1 MPTLLSL
8 LAGRILPEPGD
19 PSQAELH
26 LSQCAESELAE
37 IAADATGLRLLK
49 SVFGN
54 SPFLARCLLRDP
66 AFARQLAFS
75 DPESLFST
83 LIQEL
88 HPKALIDLDESALMQ
103 RLRIARRRAAL
114 LIALCDIGGI
124 WPLERQTGALS
135 RFAAMRC
142 TAVLA
147 VSLLGAIAIDLSPD
161 A

>member
-1 MPTLLSL
+1 MPTLLSML
-8 LAGRILPEPGD
+8 VDRPLPAPGD
-19 PSQAELH
+19 PSQVELH
-26 LSQCAESELAE
+26 LAQCAESELAE
-37 IAADATGLRLLK
+37 IAADSTGLRLLK

-88 HPKALIDLDESALMQ
+88 HPKALIDLEESALMQ

-114 LIALCDIGGI
+114 LIALCDIGAI
-124 WPLERQTGALS
+124 WPLERLTGALS
-135 RFAAMRC
+135 RFAD
-142 TAVLA
+142 TA
-147 VSLLGAIAIDLSPD
+147 
-161 A
+161 

>member
-8 LAGRILPEPGD
+8 LADRAVPEPGV

-26 LSQCAESELAE
+26 LSQCTEPELAE
-37 IAADATGLRLLK
+37 VAGDSTGLRLLK

-66 AFARQLAFS
+66 AFARRLAFS

-88 HPKALIDLDESALMQ
+88 HPKALIDLD
-103 RLRIARRRAAL
+103 
-114 LIALCDIGGI
+114 
-124 WPLERQTGALS
+124 
-135 RFAAMRC
+135 
-142 TAVLA
+142 
-147 VSLLGAIAIDLSPD
+147 
-161 A
+161 